1 MISERRDTRIIRF
14 INEFG
19 FCEIS
24 QIEKRFGLNK
34 PRAYKVMQ
42 RLVKRGDVIH
52 ERIFY
57 HRPGIYRVS
66 REGAQLTGLP
76 MLDKVPVGIY
86 EHQLAVI
93 EIYIKLMQQ
102 YPDAQ
107 WMSERTIRRTGFMP
121 RVGRGKERHIADA
134 LLFLPDDMQIAIEVE
149 LTMKSKRRL
158 EQIHSAYMGQSAI
171 KEVWY
176 FCSPDV
182 FEKVKKM
189 AERRS
194 EFIKVYELEPDRTDK
209 TISVSS
215 VG

>member
-1 MISERRDTRIIRF
+1 MIYEHRDTKIIKF

-19 FCEIS
+19 FCEMP
-24 QIEKRFGLNK
+24 QLEKHFGLNK
-34 PRAYKVMQ
+34 PRAYKIMQ
-42 RLVKRGDVIH
+42 RLVKRGYVIH

-57 HRPGIYRVS
+57 HRHGIYRVT
-66 REGAQLTGLP
+66 RDGAQISGLP

-93 EIYIKLMQQ
+93 EIYIKLMRQ
-102 YPDAQ
+102 YPGAQ

-121 RVGRGKERHIADA
+121 RVGRGREKHIADA
-134 LLFLPDDMQIAIEVE
+134 LLYLDDPKPIAIEVE

-158 EQIHSAYMGQSAI
+158 SDILTAYMCQLDI

-176 FCSPDV
+176 FCSPEIIERVKKAAEKFRMIKV
-182 FEKVKKM
+182 FE
-189 AERRS
+189 
-194 EFIKVYELEPDRTDK
+194 YLPDTTDK
-209 TISVSS
+209 TTSGSS